1 VRRLRAV
8 PTDAGVRSSIRADP
22 EVLVFRRIAI
32 VNRGEPAMR
41 LIHAVRELDQ
51 HGGRIRV
58 IALHTEA
65 ERGAMFVR
73 EADEA
78 VRIGPGPGEPPPERD
93 PYLDYAELERA
104 LVESRAE
111 AAWVGWGFVAEHAEF
126 AEVCERIGVTFVGP
140 GADVMRA
147 LGDKIGAKR
156 LAEQAGVPVAPWSGG
171 PVADVE
177 DARRHAAEICYPLT
191 TKATAGGG
199 GRGIRLVTS
208 DAELATAFER
218 ASAEAGRSFGDPTVF
233 MERVV
238 ARARHVEVQII
249 ADHHGNVWAA
259 GVRDCSVQ
267 RRNQKVLEESS
278 STALR
283 VEQEQQLKDAARELT
298 LAAGYRGAGTVEFLY
313 QPDEELFA
321 FLEVNTRLQVEHPVT
336 EMTTGLDLVKLQLHV
351 AAGGRLEGEP
361 PAASG
366 HAIEVRLNAEDP
378 ERGFAPAPGT
388 IELLRLPAG
397 PGVRVDTGVAEGD
410 VIPSQYDSMVAK
422 IIVWGPDR
430 DAALRRLGRALSQTT
445 VLVRGGSTNR
455 AFLLDLL
462 GREEVTA
469 GTVDTGWLDRLTAG
483 GGWTFETRAEVA
495 LVAAAVDAYDADSNL
510 ARDRFYAS
518 AARGRPQVT
527 GEVSRTVDLRHGG
540 NAYRL
545 EVACTGPGRYLVA
558 VDGHRI
564 LATIERLHRFESR
577 LTVGSRRFRIVA
589 ITQGA
594 DQLIEVDGVPH
605 RVSQDDAGLIRAP
618 GPSVVVAIT
627 VSEGDLVEVGG
638 PVAVLESMKM
648 ETVLAAPFTGRVR
661 EVFVAGNV
669 QIDAGAP
676 VLRLEP
682 IADEAEPVGATS
694 VSFASL
700 DDELRGDDGDPP
712 EDALHRCR
720 VAVDGLRRLALGF
733 DIPEQAVPP
742 LLEDLERASRASL
755 GADPDLLRSEL
766 AVLRI
771 FADLTSLSRNRRI
784 GDDEDRSDQHS
795 TREYLH
801 AYLRAL
807 DLEADGLPASFQEK
821 LRRALAHHGV
831 GGLERTRELEEALYR
846 IHLSQHRSG
855 AQLPAVL
862 ALLDRRLRD
871 PEPPQG
877 ELGEELRETLDHLIR
892 ATAVRH
898 PVVADLARRARY
910 RSFDHPRIWRDR
922 QAVYERVRAHLAYLA
937 EQPQA
942 EDREARIADLVATPE
957 SLLGLLEDPV
967 TSDGG
972 LQPMLEVLTRR
983 YYRTRDLQGIRSV
996 AVDGHEAV
1004 VADFTDPR
1012 GRGRVI
1018 AIAASTED
1026 LSDALRAA
1034 GQLTAD
1040 LPADSGAGAVADVYV
1055 TWPDAP
1061 MESDLLAA
1069 GLEQDLDEAGLPEQ
1083 LRRVT
1088 LSVTVSPGEERER
1101 PDVEHLTF
1109 RRTSEGFRE
1118 RRYLRGI
1125 HPLIAGRLDL
1135 WRLEH
1140 FELTRLPSS
1149 GDTYLFRC
1157 QARQTPADVRLF
1169 AMAEVRDL
1177 TPVRDE
1183 AGTVTALPELER
1195 VLAACLDDLR
1205 QTRAA
1210 LPPTER
1216 PDWNRVLLNVW
1227 PPVDVPIPELDAV
1240 VRALAGMTDGLG
1252 LDQVMVQGRVIG
1264 ADGAYHQACVRM
1276 SSPPGQG
1283 LTLRVTEPP
1292 TEPLQPFD
1300 AMTQKIVQARR
1311 RGTVYPYEL
1320 IPSLLRSPDGPSH
1333 AGASGTFVEH
1343 DLDAEGELVP
1353 VERPHGRN
1361 TASVVVGLVT
1371 TPTRRNPEGVERVAL
1386 LSDPTKGLGSLAEAE
1401 CRRIIAA
1408 LDLAEQRGIPVEWFA
1423 VSSGARIA
1431 MDSGT
1436 ENMDWI
1442 GRVLRRIIDL
1452 TQAGGEIN
1460 VVVTG
1465 INVGAQPYWNAEATM
1480 LMHTKGILV
1489 MTPDSAM
1496 VLTGKQALDYS
1507 GGVSAEDN
1515 FGIGGYDRIMGPN
1528 GQAQYWAPDLASAC
1542 ELLFRHYDHSYLA
1555 PGERFPR
1562 RIATEDPIERDV
1574 SSYPHQVE
1582 GLDFTSVGDIFSEVT
1597 NPGRKKPFD
1606 IRTLMRATVDQDHPP
1621 LERWPDMAD
1630 AENAVVLDA
1639 QLGGRPV
1646 MVLGIESRPLP
1657 RRGPLP
1663 ADGPE
1668 QWTAGTLF
1676 PRASKKAARAINAA
1690 SGSRPLVVLANLS
1703 GFDGSPESLR
1713 ELQLE
1718 YGAEIGRAVVN
1729 FQGPIV
1735 FCVVSRYHGG
1745 AFVVFSATLND
1756 EMEVAA
1762 IEGSHASVI
1771 GGPPAAAVVFAG
1783 DVNARTAR
1791 DPRVADLEARI
1802 AAAPASEVVRL
1813 RAELDTVRGAVRSEK
1828 LGEVAAEFDAVHS
1841 VERARQVGSV
1851 DRIIPATQ
1859 LRPYLV
1865 EAVERGIARRSAG
1878 PAASG

>member
-1 VRRLRAV
+1 L
-8 PTDAGVRSSIRADP
+8 
-22 EVLVFRRIAI
+22 LQRIAI

-41 LIHAVRELDQ
+41 LINAVRESGDT
-51 HGGRIRV
+51 HGRPRV

-78 VRIGPGPGEPPPERD
+78 VRIGPGPGEPAAATN
-93 PYLDYAELERA
+93 PYLDYDELERA
-104 LVESRAE
+104 LVAADAD

-126 AEVCERIGVTFVGP
+126 AELCARIGVTFIGP
-140 GADVMRA
+140 TPAVMRA
-147 LGDKIGAKR
+147 LGDKIGAKQ
-156 LAEQAGVPVAPWSGG
+156 LAERAGVPVAPWSGG
-171 PVADVE
+171 PVADV
-177 DARRHAAEICYPLT
+177 DAARRHAADIGYPLMI
-191 TKATAGGG
+191 KATAGGG
-199 GRGIRLVTS
+199 GRGIRFVRGDDDL
-208 DAELATAFER
+208 ETAFER
-218 ASAEAGRSFGDPTVF
+218 ASAEAARSFGDATVF

-238 ARARHVEVQII
+238 ERARHVEVQII
-249 ADHHGNVWAA
+249 ADHHGAVWAA

-278 STALR
+278 STALSA
-283 VEQEQQLKDAARELT
+283 EQEQQLKDSART
-298 LAAGYRGAGTVEFLY
+298 LAIAAGYRGAGTVEFLF
-313 QPDEELFA
+313 QPDEQLFA

-361 PAASG
+361 PPASG

-388 IELLRLPAG
+388 IELLALPSG
-397 PGVRVDTGVAEGD
+397 PGIRVDTGVAEGD
-410 VIPSQYDSMVAK
+410 VIPPEYDSMVAK
-422 IIVWGPDR
+422 IIAWGTDR

-462 GREEVTA
+462 RREEVAA
-469 GTVDTGWLDRLTAG
+469 GRIDTGWLDRLTAD
-483 GGWTFETRAEVA
+483 GGWTFETRADVA
-495 LVAAAVDAYDADSNL
+495 LVAAAIDAYDASSAL
-510 ARDRFYAS
+510 ARDLFYAS
-518 AARGRPQVT
+518 AARGRPQISTDVT
-527 GEVSRTVDLRHGG
+527 RVVDLRHAGT
-540 NAYRL
+540 AYRL
-545 EVACTGPGRYLVA
+545 EVACTGPGRYLVEVGGYRVPA
-558 VDGHRI
+558 SV
-564 LATIERLHRFESR
+564 ERLRRFESR
-577 LTVGSRRFRIVA
+577 LGIGEQRFRIVA
-589 ITQGA
+589 ISQGA
-594 DQLIEVDGVPH
+594 DELIEVDGVPH

-618 GPSVVVAIT
+618 GPSVVVAILA
-627 VSEGDLVEVGG
+627 DLDVEVEAGG
-638 PVAVLESMKM
+638 AVAVLESMKM
-648 ETVLAAPFTGRVR
+648 ETVLTAPFAGRVR
-661 EVFVAGNV
+661 EVFVSGNV

-676 VLRLEP
+676 ILRLEP
-682 IADEAEPVGATS
+682 VPDDEAAGATG
-694 VSFASL
+694 VPALTFERFASASQHV
-700 DDELRGDDGDPP
+700 DDGRPAG
-712 EDALHRCR
+712 DALERCLA
-720 VAVDGLRRLALGF
+720 AVDAFRRLALGF
-733 DIPEQAVPP
+733 DVPATALP
-742 LLEDLERASRASL
+742 QLIDDLARASRVQL
-755 GADPDLLRSEL
+755 GADHDLVRAEL
-766 AVLRI
+766 TVLRI

-784 GDDEDRSDQHS
+784 GDEEDRSDQHS

-801 AYLRAL
+801 AYLRSL
-807 DLEADGLPASFQEK
+807 DTEADGLPASFQEK

-831 GGLERTRELEEALYR
+831 GGLERTPELEEALYR
-846 IHLSQHRSG
+846 IHLSQQRS
-855 AQLPAVL
+855 AEQLPAIL
-862 ALLDRRLRD
+862 TLLDRRLRD
-871 PEPPQG
+871 PEPPRG
-877 ELGEELRETLDHLIR
+877 ELGEEVRDTLDHLIR

-910 RSFDHPRIWRDR
+910 RSFDQPRIWRER
-922 QAVYERVRAHLAYLA
+922 QAVYGEVRDHLARLA
-937 EQPQA
+937 EDP
-942 EDREARIADLVATPE
+942 ERSDRSERIAALVATPE
-957 SLLGLLEDPV
+957 PLLTMLEDPV
-967 TSDGG
+967 THNGAR
-972 LQPMLEVLTRR
+972 QPLLEVLTRR
-983 YYRTRDLQGIRSV
+983 YYRSRELDAVRSV
-996 AVDGHEAV
+996 SVDGHEAV
-1004 VADFTDPR
+1004 VADFTDRR

-1018 AIAASTED
+1018 AISATTDD
-1026 LSDALRAA
+1026 LSEALRAA
-1034 GQLTAD
+1034 GDLTGD
-1040 LPADSGAGAVADVYV
+1040 LPDDSGAGAVADVYV

-1061 MESDLLAA
+1061 TESDLLAA
-1069 GLEQDLDEAGLPEQ
+1069 GLEQDLDEAGLPEK

-1109 RRTSEGFRE
+1109 RRTPEGFVE

-1125 HPLIAGRLDL
+1125 HPLIAGRLNL

-1140 FELTRLPSS
+1140 FDLTRLAAS
-1149 GDTYLFRC
+1149 DDVYLFRC
-1157 QARQTPADVRLF
+1157 VARATPADVRLF

-1183 AGTVTALPELER
+1183 TGAVVALPELER

-1205 QTRAA
+1205 QIRAA
-1210 LPPTER
+1210 LPPSER

-1227 PPVDVPIPELDAV
+1227 PQVDVPITELDRV
-1240 VRALAGMTDGLG
+1240 VRSLAGMTDGLG
-1252 LDQVMVQGRVIG
+1252 LEQVMVQGRVIG
-1264 ADGAYHQACVRM
+1264 PDGAHHEVCVRM
-1276 SSPPGQG
+1276 SRPPGQG
-1283 LTLRVTEPP
+1283 LTLRVTPPP

-1300 AMTQKIVQARR
+1300 EVTQKVVRARR

-1320 IPSLLRSPDGPSH
+1320 IPSLVRSPDAPPHTGT
-1333 AGASGTFVEH
+1333 AGSFVEH
-1343 DLDAEGELVP
+1343 DLDADGELVP
-1353 VERPHGRN
+1353 VDRPFGGN
-1361 TASVVVGLVT
+1361 TASIVVGVAT
-1371 TPTRRNPEGVERVAL
+1371 TPTDRNPEGISRVAL
-1386 LSDPTKGLGSLAEAE
+1386 LGDPTKGLGSLAEAE
-1401 CRRIIAA
+1401 CRRINAA
-1408 LDLAEQRGIPVEWFA
+1408 LDLAERLRVPVEWFA

-1442 GRVLRRIIDL
+1442 GRVLRRIIDF
-1452 TQAGGEIN
+1452 TQTGGEIN

-1515 FGIGGYDRIMGPN
+1515 FGIGGYDRVMGPN

-1542 ELLFRHYDHSYLA
+1542 DLLFRHYDHSYVA

-1562 RIATEDPIERDV
+1562 RIPTEDPVDRDV
-1574 SSYPHQVE
+1574 SPFPHVID
-1582 GLDFTSVGDIFSEVT
+1582 GVDFTSVGDIFSERT

-1606 IRTLMRATVDQDHPP
+1606 IRTLMRATIDQDRPP

-1630 AENAVVLDA
+1630 AENAVVFDA

-1646 MVLGIESRPLP
+1646 TLLGVESRPIP
-1657 RRGPLP
+1657 RRGPIP

-1729 FQGPIV
+1729 FDGPIV

-1745 AFVVFSATLND
+1745 AFVVFSKTLND
-1756 EMEVAA
+1756 AMEVAA

-1783 DVNARTAR
+1783 DVDARTAR
-1791 DPRVADLEARI
+1791 DPRVGRLEDRL
-1802 AAAPASEVVRL
+1802 AAATETEVVRL
-1813 RAELDTVRGAVRSEK
+1813 RAELDAVRAQVRSEK
-1828 LGEVAAEFDAVHS
+1828 LGEVAAEFDAVHR
-1841 VERARQVGSV
+1841 VERALEVGSI
-1851 DRIIPATQ
+1851 DRIIPPDQ
-1859 LRPYLV
+1859 LRPYLID
-1865 EAVERGIARRSAG
+1865 AVERGIERLTTAAGRATDG
-1878 PAASG
+1878 PAREPEDVR